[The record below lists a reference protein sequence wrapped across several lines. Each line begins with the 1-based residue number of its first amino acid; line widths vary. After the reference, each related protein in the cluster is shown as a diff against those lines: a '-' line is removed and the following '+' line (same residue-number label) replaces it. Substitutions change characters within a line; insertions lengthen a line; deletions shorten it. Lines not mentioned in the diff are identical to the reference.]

1 MRSLLGACFIAC
13 FRVISASSLV
23 PVHDAIVRGDVAALT
38 SLLVVDKKLAT
49 ALSADGKGPAWWVM
63 ENGGDD
69 RMVGLL
75 LALGADILT
84 NKTDKEGRTPLQLL
98 TAKKLTTEIV
108 SAWDTERHNAQHAVT
123 SLQLLLIKHLERE
136 LGARKALSDELDSY
150 DE

>member
-1 MRSLLGACFIAC
+1 MRSLIGACFIAC
-13 FRVISASSLV
+13 LTTISAASLV
-23 PVHDAIVRGDVAALT
+23 PVHDAIVRGDVATLT
-38 SLLVVDKKLAT
+38 TLLVVDKKLVNAR
-49 ALSADGKGPAWWVM
+49 SADGKGPAWWVM

-84 NKTDKEGRTPLQLL
+84 KEKDKEGRTPLQLL
-98 TAKKLTTEIV
+98 TAKNLTDALV

-123 SLQLLLIKHLERE
+123 ALQLLLIKHLERE